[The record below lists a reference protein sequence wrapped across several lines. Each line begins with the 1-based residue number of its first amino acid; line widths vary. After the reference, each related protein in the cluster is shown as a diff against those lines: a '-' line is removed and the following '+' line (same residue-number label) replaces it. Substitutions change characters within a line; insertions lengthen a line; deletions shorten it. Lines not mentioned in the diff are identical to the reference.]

1 MKYDS
6 WAEELPSPQNDSIEV
21 RFMNC
26 VHARRNVLR
35 ICALLWI
42 AATLLF
48 CANSSN
54 AQQKDKKKKK
64 DAPTVDNS
72 SANPIVPLTD
82 EQQIDYMISEV
93 LGAWQIGDSVRLHK
107 DYSDE
112 VSVVNGGWAP
122 PILGWANYEALY
134 KLQRSKMQQV
144 RMDRSNTYIHVNGNT
159 AWACFQWEFAAVIEG
174 NPSAARGQT
183 TYVFIKKDNHWLIAH
198 DHTSVVQTA
207 PAPTPNSTVP
217 GSATPPAKP
226 AGN

>member
-1 MKYDS
+1 
-6 WAEELPSPQNDSIEV
+6 
-21 RFMNC
+21 MNC
-26 VHARRNVLR
+26 VHVRRNVLR

-183 TYVFIKKDNHWLIAH
+183 TYVFIKKDNRWLIAH

-207 PAPTPNSTVP
+207 PAQAPNSTP

>member
-1 MKYDS
+1 
-6 WAEELPSPQNDSIEV
+6 
-21 RFMNC
+21 MNC

-35 ICALLWI
+35 LCALLWI
-42 AATLLF
+42 AGTLIL

-64 DAPTVDNS
+64 DDAPVVDNN
-72 SANPIVPLTD
+72 SANPVIPLTD

-93 LGAWQIGDSVRLHK
+93 LGAWQIGDSARMHK
-107 DYSDE
+107 DYSDD

-144 RMDRSNTYIHVNGNT
+144 RMDRNNTYIKVNGNT
-159 AWACFQWEFAAVIEG
+159 AWACYQWEFAAVIEG

-183 TYVFIKKDNHWLIAH
+183 TYVFVKKDNHWLIAH

-207 PAPTPNSTVP
+207 PAQAPGNTVP
-217 GSATPPAKP
+217 GSAAPPAKP
-226 AGN
+226 AN